1 MSPAHFRSIWIS
13 DTHLGGRNLQSK
25 KLLQFL
31 QATESDYLYLVGDI
45 FDLWK
50 LKRSWFWPSINN
62 QIVAAIMG
70 KAADGTRIFY
80 LPGNHDDMLR
90 SYSGSTFNNI
100 TVADQVVHETA
111 NGGRYLVLHGDVFDC
126 VVQKRRWLADL
137 GSILYDLLLVIN
149 RWYNKL
155 RRLTGRPY
163 HSISAS
169 LKHRVKQAVNHI
181 GNFEEILVSEARRK
195 RVDGLICGH
204 IHHAAIRNINGIL
217 YSNAGDWV
225 ESCTALV
232 ENTNGTMGIIDWQD
246 TSCSL
251 ELMEAKAPRGCFG
264 KLEFPFKI
272 KASVNNVPQASK

>member
-1 MSPAHFRSIWIS
+1 MNPAHYRSIWIS

-31 QATESDYLYLVGDI
+31 QATDSDYLYLVGDI

-50 LKRSWFWPSINN
+50 LKRSWFWPSIND

-70 KAADGTRIFY
+70 KAAGGTRVFY
-80 LPGNHDDMLR
+80 LPGNHDELLR
-90 SYSGSTFNNI
+90 AYSGSSFNNI
-100 TVADQVVHETA
+100 TIADQVVHETA
-111 NGGRYLVLHGDVFDC
+111 NGGRYLILHGDVFDC
-126 VVQKRRWLADL
+126 VVQKRRWLANL
-137 GSILYDLLLVIN
+137 GSILYDLLLVFN
-149 RWYNKL
+149 RWYNAL

-169 LKHRVKQAVNHI
+169 IKHRVKQAVNYI

-204 IHHAAIRNINGIL
+204 IHHAAIRDINGVL

-232 ENTNGTMGIIDWQD
+232 ENGNGTIGIIDWHD
-246 TSCSL
+246 APCSPELVKSKAALGYL
-251 ELMEAKAPRGCFG
+251 EKF
-264 KLEFPFKI
+264 KFPFKI
-272 KASVNNVPQASK
+272 KPSVTNMPQTSK

>member
-1 MSPAHFRSIWIS
+1 MNPAHFRSIWIS
-13 DTHLGGRNLQSK
+13 DTHLGGRDLQSK

-70 KAADGTRIFY
+70 KAAGGTRVFY
-80 LPGNHDDMLR
+80 LPGNHDELLR
-90 SYSGSTFNNI
+90 SYSGFSFNNI
-100 TVADQVVHETA
+100 TVADQIVHETV

-149 RWYNKL
+149 RWYNSL

-163 HSISAS
+163 QSISAS
-169 LKHRVKQAVNHI
+169 IKQRIKQAVNHI
-181 GNFEEILVSEARRK
+181 GNFEETLVREARRK

-204 IHHAAIRNINGIL
+204 IHHAAIRDINGVL

-232 ENTNGTMGIIDWQD
+232 ENTNGTIGIVDWRD
-246 TSCSL
+246 TPCSPEFVKPKAAFGSL
-251 ELMEAKAPRGCFG
+251 ETFKS
-264 KLEFPFKI
+264 PFNI
-272 KASVNNVPQASK
+272 KPNANKMPQASK